1 MLTMRM
7 LSVCCTC
14 FLLSMRR
21 MYLHLPIHIISLFE
35 TFNIFKASEYKVL
48 YDSPDKEEA
57 GHKHTSC
64 DLRSECFIRN
74 DIRNSRRNDDYKK
87 RVCVL
92 PWGEMCLERNIK
104 IAFTTPAEWVWVK
117 DKAKCLKKSRFTF
130 LVFINNSF
138 AHCQMEF
145 NAGCF
150 SRELIKVVCFITFAI
165 LTR

>member
-1 MLTMRM
+1 MQKFIYLSPSDMLTMRM

-14 FLLSMRR
+14 FLLSMRH

-35 TFNIFKASEYKVL
+35 TFNIFKANEYKVL
-48 YDSPDKEEA
+48 YDSPDEEEA

-74 DIRNSRRNDDYKK
+74 DIRNSRRNDAYKK

-117 DKAKCLKKSRFTF
+117 DIAKCLKKVDLPFLSLSTIRSRTARW
-130 LVFINNSF
+130 NSMP
-138 AHCQMEF
+138 A
-145 NAGCF
+145 ASLG
-150 SRELIKVVCFITFAI
+150 SS
-165 LTR
+165 